1 MTHPLVEQL
10 RFARSEWR
18 RSLAQVFSAGPL
30 ATPPVRVDTPVGLCY
45 K

>member
-18 RSLAQVFSAGPL
+18 RDLRIHL
-30 ATPPVRVDTPVGLCY
+30 TATATANAKVAWLVLS
-45 K
+45 